1 MSNYQ
6 FTPSPTFGV
15 SEHNFATW
23 EDGFSFEEI
32 QEVIKIG
39 ESLDPKSA
47 TVTGGSIDGVRESQ
61 VSWISLTQDTV
72 WLYDKLAYIARSLN
86 GQFFK
91 FDLYGFSEDLQ
102 FTVYHGQDQGFYEWH
117 LDRGPN
123 SNGTGPRKLSMVL
136 QLSDPYE
143 YEGGELQLKINN
155 EELIV
160 PKQRGLVVCFPSFML
175 HRVTPVTS
183 GIRRSL
189 VVWITGPAFR

>member
-15 SEHNFATW
+15 SEHNFVTW

-39 ESLDPKSA
+39 ESLGPKAA
-47 TVTGGSIDGVRESQ
+47 TVSGGTTDGVRESQ
-61 VSWISLTQDTV
+61 VSWINLTQDTV
-72 WLYDKLAYIARSLN
+72 WLYDKMAYIARNLN

-102 FTVYHGQDQGFYEWH
+102 FTVYPGEVNGFYDWH
-117 LDRGPN
+117 VDRGP
-123 SNGTGPRKLSMVL
+123 SSDGAGPRKLSMVL

-143 YEGGELQLKINN
+143 YEGGELQIKVNN
-155 EELIV
+155 SEMIV
-160 PKQRGLVVCFPSFML
+160 PKQRGLVTCFPSFML

-183 GIRRSL
+183 GIRKSL
-189 VVWITGPAFR
+189 VAWITGPAFR